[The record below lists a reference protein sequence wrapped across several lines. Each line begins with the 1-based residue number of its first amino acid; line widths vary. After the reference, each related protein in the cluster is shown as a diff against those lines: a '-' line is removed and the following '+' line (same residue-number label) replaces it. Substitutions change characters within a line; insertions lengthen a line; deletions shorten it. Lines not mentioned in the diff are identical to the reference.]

1 MTAETNVIGFKEA
14 QAKDKEIKTDEK
26 EKVWVIN

>member
-1 MTAETNVIGFKEA
+1 MTAETNVVGFKEA
-14 QAKDKEIKTDEK
+14 QAKEIKTDEK